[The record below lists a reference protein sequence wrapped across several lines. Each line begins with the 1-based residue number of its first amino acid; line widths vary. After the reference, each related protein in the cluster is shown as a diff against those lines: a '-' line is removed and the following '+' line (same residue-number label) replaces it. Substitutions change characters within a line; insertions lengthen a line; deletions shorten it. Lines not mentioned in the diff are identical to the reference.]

1 VRLLA
6 AFLTALALLWSS
18 ALLVV
23 PFGAAVSAPVLAAA
37 TYGAG
42 ALVCHQR
49 PERSFHASGTRFP
62 VCARCTGLYLSG
74 ALGALLAWIGRP
86 AVPRKRRWLLVIVA
100 APTAITLV
108 VEWVG
113 FASPSNVARAAA
125 ALPLGGVAGWLFVR
139 MLRQEAAPST
149 CAIIS

>member
-1 VRLLA
+1 MLA
-6 AFLTALALLWSS
+6 
-18 ALLVV
+18 V
-23 PFGAAVSAPVLAAA
+23 PFGAAAGAPVLAAA

-49 PERSFHASGTRFP
+49 PDRSFHASGTRFP

-74 ALGALLAWIGRP
+74 ALGALMAWIGLP
-86 AVPRKRRWLLVIVA
+86 AVPRRRGQLLVIVA
-100 APTAITLV
+100 APTVITLL

-113 FASPSNVARAAA
+113 VAAPSNLLRAAA
-125 ALPLGGVAGWLFVR
+125 ALPLGAAAGWLFVR